1 MKIGEIK
8 PSMSNVSVT
17 GKVIDIA
24 EPREVNTRYGTKRVA
39 DAVLEDDSGQIKL
52 SLWEDQISSVAIGDT
67 VTVTGAY
74 VTTFR
79 DKVQLNIPRSGKL
92 QVGNGED
99 SESTEKDL

>member
-1 MKIGEIK
+1 MKIGEVK

-79 DKVQLNIPRSGKL
+79 DQVQLNIPRSGKL
-92 QVGNGED
+92 QVGKGEE
-99 SESTEKDL
+99 SEDAEKDL